1 MINTARKR
9 DWSYIARTLLEQEQ
23 KIKRCSRPNFLDD
36 LAPKRMRM
44 LRRLPPHKSSNS
56 YKIRNVSVEMRDK
69 CISLVD
75 RDIPV
80 DYLNLQMFFASL
92 SDFFYEVSVNKHV
105 YRIKP

>member
-1 MINTARKR
+1 MLSSQLSR
-9 DWSYIARTLLEQEQ
+9 RTRAET
-23 KIKRCSRPNFLDD
+23 
-36 LAPKRMRM
+36 LAHAKQV
-44 LRRLPPHKSSNS
+44 PPHKSSNS

-69 CISLVD
+69 CISLVG
-75 RDIPV
+75 RDIPG

>member
-9 DWSYIARTLLEQEQ
+9 GWSYIARTLEQEQ
-23 KIKRCSRPNFLDD
+23 KKSSRPNFLDE
-36 LAPKRMRM
+36 LAPKRLRM

-69 CISLVD
+69 CISLVG
-75 RDIPV
+75 RDIPG

-92 SDFFYEVSVNKHV
+92 NYFFYEVSVNKHV